1 MEGFCQGA
9 SSTMTTANLSQTE
22 TAADPLALID
32 VDHIRFF
39 VGNAKQAA
47 FFYAYTFGFTIE
59 QMADLT
65 TGSRDRSRYLLT
77 QGNIRMLLET
87 PLSKDDPAAD
97 ELRRFGDG
105 VKDIAFTVEDA
116 EAAWKEAV
124 SNGAEVAYEPLTIS
138 DESGTVT
145 TAGIKTYGR
154 AVHSFVSRTGAYAI
168 ENVKQGGDFEPGFKR
183 IENLSINDFNRDNP
197 CGLMFLD
204 HCVGNVDDG
213 KMNHWVDWYEN
224 VLGFAMFKHFDDADI
239 STEYSALM
247 SKVMASGNNL
257 IKFPINEPAPGKRK
271 SQIQEYLEWH
281 DMTAGVQHLA
291 FRTNDC
297 IESVAELRRRGV
309 DFLQIPEAYYETVWK
324 RVDRI
329 LTENGHTPVREDHE
343 RIRDLGILV
352 DADDQGYLLQLFT
365 KPLQDRP
372 TLFFEIIGR
381 RGSQSFGKGNF
392 KALFEA
398 LELEQE
404 RRGNL

>member
-1 MEGFCQGA
+1 M
-9 SSTMTTANLSQTE
+9 STAPATATQTA
-22 TAADPLALID
+22 TDPLALLD
-32 VDHIRFF
+32 VDHVRFF

-65 TGSRDRSRYLLT
+65 TGSRDRARYLLT
-77 QGNIRMLLET
+77 QGNIRLVLET
-87 PLSKDDPAAD
+87 PLCKDDPAAE
-97 ELRRFGDG
+97 ELRCHGDG

-116 EAAWKEAV
+116 KTAWKQAIA
-124 SNGAEVAYEPLTIS
+124 NGGESAYEPITIS
-138 DESGTVT
+138 DNRGTVT

-154 AVHSFVSRTGAYAI
+154 AVHSFVSRTGDYTIDQVKKGAI
-168 ENVKQGGDFEPGFKR
+168 FEPGFKQAG
-183 IENLSINDFNRDNP
+183 ELSVNRYNAENP

-204 HCVGNVDDG
+204 HCVGNVDEG
-213 KMNHWVDWYEN
+213 KMDHWVEWYEN

-239 STEYSALM
+239 STEHSALM

-257 IKFPINEPAPGKRK
+257 IKFPINEPAVGKKK

-281 DMTAGVQHLA
+281 DMCPGVQHLA

-297 IESVAELRRRGV
+297 LASVAELRRRGV
-309 DFLQIPEAYYETVWK
+309 DFLRIPDEYYEEVWG
-324 RVDRI
+324 RVDTCLREHG
-329 LTENGHTPVREDHE
+329 LDCVREDHA
-343 RIRDLGILV
+343 RIKDLGILV

-392 KALFEA
+392 KALFES
-398 LELEQE
+398 LELEQD

>member
-1 MEGFCQGA
+1 MK
-9 SSTMTTANLSQTE
+9 TAHATR
-22 TAADPLALID
+22 TDTVTDPLALLD
-32 VDHIRFF
+32 VDHVKFF

-59 QMADLT
+59 QLADLT
-65 TGSRDRSRYLLT
+65 TGSRDRARYLLT
-77 QGNIRMLLET
+77 QGNIRLVLET
-87 PLSKDDPAAD
+87 PLSKDDPAAE
-97 ELRRFGDG
+97 ELRCHGDG

-116 EAAWKEAV
+116 EAAWTQAV
-124 SNGAEVAYEPLTIS
+124 ANGGESAYEPITIS
-138 DESGTVT
+138 DDGGAVT

-154 AVHSFVSRTGAYAI
+154 AVHSFVSRTGDYALDQL
-168 ENVKQGGDFEPGFKR
+168 KKGGPFEPCFKH
-183 IENLSINDFNRDNP
+183 LDGLWINDHNAKNP

-204 HCVGNVDDG
+204 HCVGNVSEG
-213 KMNHWVDWYEN
+213 KMNRWVEWYEQ

-239 STEYSALM
+239 STEHSALM

-257 IKFPINEPAPGKRK
+257 IKFPINEPAEGKKK

-297 IESVAELRRRGV
+297 VESVAELRRRGV
-309 DFLQIPEAYYETVWK
+309 DFLRIPDEYYEEVWA
-324 RVDRI
+324 RVDQC
-329 LTENGHTPVREDHE
+329 LTEHGLEAVREDHE

-352 DADDQGYLLQLFT
+352 DADDQGYLFQLFT

-372 TLFFEIIGR
+372 TLFFEVIGR

-392 KALFEA
+392 KALFQS

>member
-1 MEGFCQGA
+1 MA
-9 SSTMTTANLSQTE
+9 TMTTAPLPATD
-22 TAADPLALID
+22 TVTDPLALLD
-32 VDHIRFF
+32 VDHVKFF

-59 QMADLT
+59 QLADLT
-65 TGSRDRSRYLLT
+65 TGSRDRARYLLT
-77 QGNIRMLLET
+77 QGNIRIVLET
-87 PLSKDDPAAD
+87 PLSKDDPAAE
-97 ELRRFGDG
+97 ELRCHGDG

-116 EAAWKEAV
+116 QAAWQQAV
-124 SNGAEVAYEPLTIS
+124 ANGGISAYEPITIS
-138 DESGTVT
+138 DNDGSVT

-154 AVHSFVSRTGAYAI
+154 AVHSFVSRTGAYSIDRVKKGGLLEPNFKHI
-168 ENVKQGGDFEPGFKR
+168 EG
-183 IENLSINDFNRDNP
+183 LSINDYNAKHP

-204 HCVGNVDDG
+204 HCVGNVTEGRMDY
-213 KMNHWVDWYEN
+213 WVEWYEC

-239 STEYSALM
+239 STEHSALM

-257 IKFPINEPAPGKRK
+257 IKFPINEPAEGKKK

-297 IESVAELRRRGV
+297 VESVAELRRRGV
-309 DFLQIPEAYYETVWK
+309 DFLRIPDEYYEQVWS
-324 RVDRI
+324 RVDQC
-329 LTENGHTPVREDHE
+329 LKEHGLEEVREDHE
-343 RIRDLGILV
+343 RIRDLGILI

-372 TLFFEIIGR
+372 TLFFEVIGR

-392 KALFEA
+392 KALFES

>member
-1 MEGFCQGA
+1 
-9 SSTMTTANLSQTE
+9 MTTANLSQAQ
-22 TAADPLALID
+22 TAADPLSLID

-65 TGSRDRSRYLLT
+65 TGSRDRARYLLT
-77 QGNIRMLLET
+77 QGNIRILLET
-87 PLSKDDPAAD
+87 PLAKDDPAAE
-97 ELRRFGDG
+97 ELRKFGDG
-105 VKDIAFTVEDA
+105 VKDIAFTVENA
-116 EAAWKEAV
+116 EAAWKQAIA
-124 SNGAEVAYEPLTIS
+124 NGGEIAYEPITIS
-138 DESGTVT
+138 DEKGSVT

-154 AVHSFVSRTGAYAI
+154 AVHSFISRTGHYAI
-168 ENVKQGGDFEPGFKR
+168 ERVKEGGDFEPGFKR
-183 IENLSINDFNRDNP
+183 IDGLSINEVNRKNP

-204 HCVGNVDDG
+204 HCVGNVDEG
-213 KMNHWVDWYEN
+213 QMNHWVDWYEN

-281 DMTAGVQHLA
+281 DMTPGVQHLA

-309 DFLQIPEAYYETVWK
+309 DFLTIPKTYYETVWN

-329 LTENGHTPVREDHE
+329 LTASGHTPVREDHE

>member
-1 MEGFCQGA
+1 V
-9 SSTMTTANLSQTE
+9 TTANATAAQ
-22 TAADPLALID
+22 TAADPLALLD
-32 VDHIRFF
+32 VDHVRLF

-47 FFYAYTFGFTIE
+47 FFYAYTFGFSIE
-59 QMADLT
+59 QLADLT
-65 TGSRDRSRYLLT
+65 TGSRDRARYLLT
-77 QGNIRMLLET
+77 QGNIRMVLET
-87 PLSKDDPAAD
+87 PLSKDDPAAE
-97 ELRRFGDG
+97 ELRCCGDG
-105 VKDIAFTVEDA
+105 VKDIAFTVEDS
-116 EAAWKEAV
+116 ESAWKQAIA
-124 SNGAEVAYEPLTIS
+124 NGAESAYEPLTLS
-138 DESGTVT
+138 DKTGTVT

-154 AVHSFVSRTGAYAI
+154 AVHSFVSRTGDYAI
-168 ENVKQGGDFEPGFKR
+168 DRVKEGGDFEPGFKR
-183 IENLSINDFNRDNP
+183 IDNLSINDYNRMNP

-213 KMNHWVDWYEN
+213 KMNHWVEWYEN

-257 IKFPINEPAPGKRK
+257 IKFPINEPAPGKKK

-281 DMTAGVQHLA
+281 DMNPGVQHLA

-297 IESVAELRRRGV
+297 VESVSELRRRGV
-309 DFLQIPEAYYETVWK
+309 DFLHIPEAYYETVWN

-329 LTENGHTPVREDHE
+329 LTENGHKPVREDHE
-343 RIRDLGILV
+343 RIKDLGILI

-372 TLFFEIIGR
+372 TLFFEIIDR

-392 KALFEA
+392 KALFES
-398 LELEQE
+398 LELEQD

>member
-1 MEGFCQGA
+1 LEHI
-9 SSTMTTANLSQTE
+9 MTTANLSSTQ
-22 TAADPLALID
+22 TAADPLTLID
-32 VDHIRFF
+32 VDHVRFF

-47 FFYAYTFGFTIE
+47 FFYAYTFGFCVE

-65 TGSRDRSRYLLT
+65 TGCRDRARYLLT
-77 QGNIRMLLET
+77 QGNIRIVFET
-87 PLSKDDPAAD
+87 PLCKDDPAAE
-97 ELRRFGDG
+97 ELRCYGDG
-105 VKDIAFTVEDA
+105 VKDIAFAVADA
-116 EAAWKEAV
+116 EAAWAQAV
-124 SNGAEVAYEPLTIS
+124 ANGGEVAYEPITIS
-138 DESGTVT
+138 DDKGSVT

-154 AVHSFVSRTGAYAI
+154 AVHSFVSRTGEYDLDHI
-168 ENVKQGGDFEPGFKR
+168 KNGGIFEPGFR
-183 IENLSINDFNRDNP
+183 HTDDLSINEFNRNNP
-197 CGLMFLD
+197 CGLKFLD
-204 HCVGNVDDG
+204 HCVGNVDEG
-213 KMNHWVDWYEN
+213 KMDYWVDWYQN

-239 STEYSALM
+239 STEHSALM

-257 IKFPINEPAPGKRK
+257 IKFPINEPAAGKRK

-281 DMTAGVQHLA
+281 DNTGGVQHLA

-309 DFLQIPEAYYETVWK
+309 DFLRIPEEYYEEVWE
-324 RVDRI
+324 RVDKT
-329 LTENGHTPVREDHE
+329 LTEHGHKAVREDHE
-343 RIRDLGILV
+343 RIRDLGILI

-392 KALFEA
+392 KALFQA
-398 LELEQE
+398 LELEQD